1 VYKQRAAAVGALV
14 FVLVILFALPG
25 AAEEVHPG
33 SGSSSDQREGSS
45 SPPEAAGISKG
56 VKVTLIEVQ
65 GNKRIETA
73 TVLAKIKTREGE
85 VFSPSLIKEDIKVL
99 YQLGHFE
106 DVQVKTEGFENG
118 LKVIFAVKEKP
129 LIREITFE
137 GNDELTTEKLKEGL
151 TLLPRTAFN
160 LQMINENAEKIRLKY
175 QDDGYYDAVVVPVI
189 NELRGGDRNVVFYI
203 EEGPKVKLE
212 DVVIRGNKAIP
223 AKEIKA
229 ALKSQEYWFF
239 SFMGRSGTLRTEEL
253 REDLETIRNLY
264 YNKGYI
270 QVLVDEPVIEPKQ
283 YTFHECYFWGDLKT
297 FTRKSELVVSINIR
311 EGDQFRVGSIT
322 IKGNQIISLDE
333 LIKETRLKKGDIFSR
348 DVLRQDVGRIMD
360 RYDSIARPFANVVP
374 LFNIDAEKKTVAI
387 TIDIQE
393 GGEVRIGRIDI
404 SGNNKTRDKVV
415 RREMRLDEGDL
426 YSKKALKRSY
436 ERINNLNFFETLEIV
451 PERRQQEPVMDL
463 NVKVK
468 EKLTGTLSVGGGYS
482 SVDKL
487 VGIAEV
493 TQGNLGGRG
502 QLLKFKMQ
510 VGGTRQLYVLSFMEP
525 YLNDKPVWGK
535 VDLYN
540 QTQDFDGYVL
550 KSNGFALAAGKSY
563 GEYVQT
569 SVRYSYDSSLVT
581 NITTTSF
588 ALDTQLNSYGGRI
601 ATSALTWSLARDSRD
616 YFLDPKTGSKNS
628 VFVEY
633 AGGSLGGDPNFVKS
647 VADSAWYYPLFWDTV
662 IMARG
667 RFGYVESLI
676 GKPVPLG
683 ERFYVGGPTTLRGF
697 RYGTAGPLEPSY
709 SPVAGAINPAT
720 GQPAVTGQ
728 QVAGF
733 NRLGGNKEVIFNFEF
748 SFPIVPAAR
757 LKGVLFYDIGKAFS
771 TDEVRETVKFS
782 ELRQS
787 YGWGFWWLSPIGPLR
802 FEWGYIVKRRP
813 EDQPSQFEFSIGA
826 LF

>member
-1 VYKQRAAAVGALV
+1 VFKQRAAAIGALV
-14 FVLVILFALPG
+14 FLFVVLFALPG
-25 AAEEVHPG
+25 AAEVIHPG
-33 SGSSSDQREGSS
+33 SGPSAGQREGSS
-45 SPPEAAGISKG
+45 PSETAGISSG

-73 TVLAKIKTREGE
+73 TILAKIKTREGE

-106 DVQVKTEGFENG
+106 DVQVKTEGFESG

-137 GNDELTTEKLKEGL
+137 GNDELSTEKLKEGL

-160 LQMINENAEKIRLKY
+160 LQLINENAEKIRLKY

-189 NELRGGDRNVVFYI
+189 NELRSGDRNIVFYI
-203 EEGPKVKLE
+203 EEGPKVQLE
-212 DVVIRGNKAIP
+212 EVVIKGNKAIP
-223 AKEIKA
+223 ASEIKA
-229 ALKSQEYWFF
+229 ALKTQEHWFF
-239 SFMGRSGTLRTEEL
+239 SFLGRSGTLRTEEL
-253 REDLETIRNLY
+253 REDTETIRNLY

-270 QVLVDEPVIEPKQ
+270 QMQVDDPVIGPKQ

-297 FTRKSELVVSINIR
+297 FTRKNELVVSVTIR
-311 EGDQFRVGSIT
+311 EGDQFRVGSVT
-322 IKGNQIISLDE
+322 IKGNQIIPIDE
-333 LIKETRLKKGDIFSR
+333 IVKETRLKKGDIFSR

-404 SGNNKTRDKVV
+404 SGNSKTRDKVV

-540 QTQDFDGYVL
+540 QTQDFDGYML

-569 SVRYSYDSSLVT
+569 SLRYSYDNSLVT
-581 NITTTSF
+581 NITTSSF
-588 ALDTQLNSYGGRI
+588 ALDTQLNSYGDRI
-601 ATSALTWSLARDSRD
+601 ATNALTWSIARDSRD
-616 YFLDPKTGSKNS
+616 YYLDPKAGSKNS

-633 AGGSLGGDPNFVKS
+633 AGGSLGGDPNFVKT
-647 VADSAWYYPLFWDTV
+647 VADSAWYFPLFWDTV

-676 GKPVPLG
+676 EKPVPLG

-697 RYGTAGPLEPSY
+697 RYGSAGPQEPTY
-709 SPVAGAINPAT
+709 SPILGGINPAT
-720 GQPAVTGQ
+720 GLPAVTGQ
-728 QVAGF
+728 QAVGF
-733 NRLGGNKEVIFNFEF
+733 NRLGGNKEVIFNLEY
-748 SFPIVPAAR
+748 SFPIIPAAR
-757 LKGVLFYDIGKAFS
+757 LKGVLFYDVGKAFS

-802 FEWGYIVKRRP
+802 FEWGYIIKKRP